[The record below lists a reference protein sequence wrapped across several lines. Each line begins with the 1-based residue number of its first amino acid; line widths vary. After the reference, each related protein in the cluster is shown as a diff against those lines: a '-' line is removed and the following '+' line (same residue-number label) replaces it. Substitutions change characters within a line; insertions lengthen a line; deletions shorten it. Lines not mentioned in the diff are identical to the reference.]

1 MLSIIGKLIKQ
12 LRTESDITIHELAER
27 SGVSDEKLTEIES
40 GSVTPSLGVLM
51 KISRS
56 LGSRLGTLL
65 DGQESF
71 GAVVTRAR
79 KGVESNSY
87 AGADADQ
94 QEHMSFYSLAQGKND
109 RHMEPLVIEV
119 HATDKEPDM
128 RSEHEGEE
136 FLFVLE
142 GSVKVHYGEEIHLL
156 ERGDSIYYDSIVP
169 HLILNA
175 SAEETQTA
183 KILAVVYT
191 PY

>member
-12 LRTESDITIHELAER
+12 LRTDSDITVHELAER
-27 SGVSDEKLTEIES
+27 SGISDEKLTEIES
-40 GSVTPSLGVLM
+40 GAVTPSLGVLM

-65 DGQESF
+65 DGQENF

-79 KGVESNSY
+79 KGVESDSFT
-87 AGADADQ
+87 GTDDAQ
-94 QEHMSFYSLAQGKND
+94 KEHMNFFSLAQGKND

-119 HATDKEPDM
+119 HTTSRDLET

-142 GSVKVHYGEEIHLL
+142 GSIKVHYGEEIHLL

-169 HLILNA
+169 HVIENV
-175 SAEETQTA
+175 SENNYQA
-183 KILAVVYT
+183 KVLAVVYT